1 MAGERFNY
9 LTVIGVDESKPIGN
23 GKPMFWLCECDC
35 GNRVSVRAYDVR
47 SGNTKSCGC
56 FKRRKAKELPTTH
69 GESKTKLYGVWNAM
83 MARCYNPNVDRY
95 PRYGA
100 RGIKVCDEW
109 LHNYVAFRDWALSNG
124 YTDGL
129 TIDRIDVNGNY
140 CPENCRWV
148 TKADQMKNT
157 STNRFLT
164 YNGETHTLSDWAR
177 IAGISAPTLNKRLK
191 RGWSLEKTLTNGSI
205 TVK

>member
-1 MAGERFNY
+1 MICEKFHR
-9 LTVIGVDESKPIGN
+9 LTVIRQDTSRKN
-23 GKPMFWLCECDC
+23 KSRRYWMCRCEC
-35 GNRVSVRAYDVR
+35 GQWVSVTTADLR

-56 FKRRKAKELPTTH
+56 WKRDKAIEQATTH
-69 GESKTKLYGVWNAM
+69 GESKSKLYGVWNAM
-83 MARCYNPNVDRY
+83 MARCYNPNVERY
-95 PRYGA
+95 SRYGA

-140 CPENCRWV
+140 CPDNCRWA

-157 STNRFLT
+157 TTNRFLT

-177 IAGISAPTLNKRLK
+177 IVGISASTLSRRLK
-191 RGWSLEKTLTNGSI
+191 RGWTMEQALSPSRI